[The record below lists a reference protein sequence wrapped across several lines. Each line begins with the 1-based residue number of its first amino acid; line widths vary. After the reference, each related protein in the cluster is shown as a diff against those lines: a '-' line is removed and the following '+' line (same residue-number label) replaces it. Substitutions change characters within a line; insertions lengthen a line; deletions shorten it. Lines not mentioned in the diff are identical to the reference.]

1 MKIIAQNRKAYFNY
15 FIEEEIEAGI
25 ILMGSEVKSI
35 RDGKVNIN
43 DAHCLEIGGQIY
55 LVNAYIS
62 EHKGAIIFTHEPRQN
77 RHLLLHKK
85 QIKKIT
91 GKIKTK
97 GVTLVPLSLYFNDRN
112 KVKVKIAVVKGKK
125 LYDKRES
132 IKERDVERQAR
143 RDVSED

>member
-1 MKIIAQNRKAYFNY
+1 MPEPQSLRLLNVDRVIITKEFKLNHMKIIAQNRKAYFNY

-55 LVNAYIS
+55 LVNTYIS

-85 QIKKIT
+85 Q
-91 GKIKTK
+91 
-97 GVTLVPLSLYFNDRN
+97 LLHLSEVR
-112 KVKVKIAVVKGKK
+112 
-125 LYDKRES
+125 
-132 IKERDVERQAR
+132 
-143 RDVSED
+143 